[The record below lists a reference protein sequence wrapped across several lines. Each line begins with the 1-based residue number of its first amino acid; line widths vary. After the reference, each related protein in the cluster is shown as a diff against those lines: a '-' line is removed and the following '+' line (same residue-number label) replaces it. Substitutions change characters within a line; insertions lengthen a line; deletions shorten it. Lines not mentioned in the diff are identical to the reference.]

1 VLWLSI
7 GNEKARDNLRAEAR
21 TRQVSSER
29 LIFAQ
34 RAAEREHHLARLV
47 LADLHL
53 DTLPYNAHSTASDAL
68 WTGVP
73 LITCSGRSYAAR
85 VAGSM
90 LTSIGMEELIARD
103 LADYEAMA
111 LSLARSPERLAALR
125 GKLAGNRSSYPLFD
139 IARLARQVESAYET
153 MWKRHLDGLPPAGFD
168 VAPL

>member
-1 VLWLSI
+1 MVEQIAKRPGVAPARVVFADRLS
-7 GNEKARDNLRAEAR
+7 RA
-21 TRQVSSER
+21 Q
-29 LIFAQ
+29 
-34 RAAEREHHLARLV
+34 HLARFG
-47 LADLHL
+47 LADCFL
-53 DTLPYNAHSTASDAL
+53 DTLPCNAHTTASDAL
-68 WTGVP
+68 WMGVP
-73 LITCSGRSYAAR
+73 PITCMGRSFAAR

-153 MWKRHLDGLPPAGFD
+153 MWKRHLDGLPPADFD